1 MVNGVGDSGAAAGDL
16 ALQRGD
22 ARFQFGDGERV
33 DILADQRVDP
43 VAGAPAKVGQ
53 GVVDLHGMQR

>member
-22 ARFQFGDGERV
+22 ARFQFGDGKRV

-43 VAGAPAKVGQ
+43 VAWGPAQIRQ
-53 GVVDLHGMQR
+53 GVCGLPLCER